1 MSECEEENSTVSS
14 ATLISARMGDEEAW
28 RSIWTRYSDRVF
40 RQALRFGI
48 STSDAEDITMDV
60 FRKVWDRLQ
69 EFSRQTVGQSL
80 GAWINRITQTT
91 ALDFLRKQQYAFLNL
106 GSSVGQL
113 EDLTTPKPSSQDV
126 PSVVWLAMWRARGIV
141 ENESSDRAWDCFRL
155 ARFAHLPHSEIA
167 ELLGMSVSNVSTT
180 TTRILQKI
188 RQECIRQLEI
198 ENVLVDEVGKL
209 RPRHTHS
216 DGQEVQD

>member
-40 RQALRFGI
+40 RQTLRFGI
-48 STSDAEDITMDV
+48 GTFDAEDITMEV

-69 EFSRQTVGQSL
+69 DFSRQTAGQSL

-91 ALDFLRKQQYAFLNL
+91 ALDFLRKQQHAFLNL
-106 GSSVGQL
+106 GSDVVQL
-113 EDLTTPKPSSQDV
+113 KDLTTPEYSSDDSPSI
-126 PSVVWLAMWRARGIV
+126 VWLAIWRARGIV

-155 ARFAHLPHSEIA
+155 SRFAHLPHSEIA

-180 TTRILQKI
+180 TTRILRKI
-188 RQECIRQLEI
+188 REECIRQLEI
-198 ENVLVDEVGKL
+198 ENILVDQNGKL
-209 RPRHTHS
+209 RPRDSS
-216 DGQEVQD
+216 DR